1 MSLSVFCNFVL
12 LQGMASLDM
21 MDDENTDDQPMAKE
35 MDPFK
40 QHFEFL
46 LTDDFADS
54 ILQKRCS
61 WKTEETDLP
70 GIGCGIE
77 CHPEDTSA
85 SLLSEANEDRSLC
98 QLHVK
103 RSLCAQVSM
112 TNVKLAGVEL
122 KQDDSSFTALQRG
135 LFGVINKYVDLYY
148 PRRCYA
154 SAEEL
159 QFVYCLHVVNH
170 VLKTR
175 GRVLAHNAKLRSRTD
190 DVPDHC
196 RDQGLTRPKVV
207 ILLPFR
213 HAALC
218 VVNMI
223 AHLLS
228 SEQQS
233 VMNKARF
240 ESEYGSA
247 DEPSVMGKKPEDYEA
262 TFKGNIDDNFRIG
275 ISITKKSV
283 KLYTKFLSSDIIIAS
298 PVSLRAAM
306 EPAEKGDS
314 NECDFLSSVEIVI
327 VDQADVLFMQN
338 WDHVLYIFQHL
349 NCQPKQAN
357 GVDFSRVRMWSLNG
371 WSKLYRQ
378 TLIFSEFDLQCLRS
392 LNTRHCSNYAGQLQ
406 VKPTASRCAWVQV
419 VVRMRHEFCRFAVD
433 SLVDVDDKRFEY
445 FTSKILPLYT
455 DAAMAQTLVFVSSSL
470 DFIRLRNEFVR
481 KEIEFV
487 RLSEYNDTKETQRAR
502 GAFVHGRSHLAL
514 MSERFHFFRRY
525 NHIRGIRHVV
535 FYDLPN
541 RPHFYAE
548 ICNWVRDLRRP
559 LAEDSATCRVLY
571 CKYDILRLRAVLGN
585 ERMQN
590 LLLSEKDRY
599 MFNPPALELHT

>member
-1 MSLSVFCNFVL
+1 
-12 LQGMASLDM
+12 MASLDM
-21 MDDENTDDQPMAKE
+21 MHNESTDEQSATKE
-35 MDPFK
+35 LDPFK
-40 QHFEFL
+40 QHFETL
-46 LTDDFADS
+46 LSDKFADS
-54 ILQKRCS
+54 ILQKHCS

-70 GIGCGIE
+70 WIGPGIVY
-77 CHPEDTSA
+77 HPEDISA
-85 SLLSEANEDRSLC
+85 NLLSETSENYALS
-98 QLHVK
+98 QVHVK
-103 RSLCAQVSM
+103 RSLCAQVSV
-112 TNVKLAGVEL
+112 TNVKLAGVQL
-122 KQDDSSFTALQRG
+122 QQNDSSFTTLQRG
-135 LFGVINKYVDLYY
+135 LFSIINKYVDLYY
-148 PRRCYA
+148 PKRCFA

-159 QFVYCLHVVNH
+159 RFVYCLHAVNH

-175 GRVLAHNAKLRSRTD
+175 GRVLAHNAKLSSRTD
-190 DVPDHC
+190 DVPEQY

-218 VVNMI
+218 VVNML

-228 SEQQS
+228 TEQQS
-233 VMNKARF
+233 VMNKTRF
-240 ESEYGSA
+240 ESEYGCA
-247 DEPSVMGKKPEDYEA
+247 DEPLVMGKKPEDFEA

-314 NECDFLSSVEIVI
+314 NECDFLSSIEVII

-338 WDHVLYIFQHL
+338 WDHILYIFERL
-349 NCQPKQAN
+349 NCQPKQSN

-378 TLIFSEFDLQCLRS
+378 TLIFSEFDLQPLRS
-392 LNTRHCSNYAGQLQ
+392 LTSRHCSNYAGQLQ
-406 VKPTASRCAWVQV
+406 VKPATSRCSWVQV

-433 SLVDVDDKRFEY
+433 TAVDANDKRFEY

-487 RLSEYNDTKETQRAR
+487 RLSEYNNAKETQQAR
-502 GAFVHGRSHLAL
+502 GAFVHGRTHLAL

-525 NHIRGIRHVV
+525 NHIRGIRHIM
-535 FYDLPN
+535 FYDLPSH
-541 RPHFYAE
+541 PHFYAE

-585 ERMQN
+585 ERMQD

-599 MFNPPALELHT
+599 IFNPPALELHS

>member
-1 MSLSVFCNFVL
+1 
-12 LQGMASLDM
+12 MASLDM
-21 MDDENTDDQPMAKE
+21 RNDENADEQPEIKDL
-35 MDPFK
+35 DPFK
-40 QHFEFL
+40 QHFETVL
-46 LTDDFADS
+46 ADDFADS
-54 ILQKRCS
+54 LLHKQCK
-61 WKTEETDLP
+61 WVTEESSLP
-70 GIGCGIE
+70 NIGHGVFYHSE
-77 CHPEDTSA
+77 
-85 SLLSEANEDRSLC
+85 SLSANELSQTSENVSLS
-98 QLHVK
+98 QLHIK
-103 RSLCAQVSM
+103 RSLCAQVSV

-135 LFGVINKYVDLYY
+135 LFGIINKYVDLYY
-148 PRRCYA
+148 PRRCFV
-154 SAEEL
+154 SAEEIR
-159 QFVYCLHVVNH
+159 FVYCLHAVNH

-190 DVPDHC
+190 DVLDQY
-196 RDQGLTRPKVV
+196 RDQGLTRPKVI

-218 VVNMI
+218 VVNML

-228 SEQQS
+228 TEQQS

-262 TFKGNIDDNFRIG
+262 MFKGNIDDNFRIG

-298 PVSLRAAM
+298 PVSLRATM
-306 EPAEKGDS
+306 ELAEKGDS
-314 NECDFLSSVEIVI
+314 NECDFLSSIEMII

-338 WDHVLYIFQHL
+338 WDHVLYIFEHL
-349 NCQPKQAN
+349 NCQPKQSN

-378 TLIFSEFDLQCLRS
+378 TLIFSEFDLQLLRS
-392 LNTRHCSNYAGQLQ
+392 LTARHCSNYAGQLQ
-406 VKPTASRCAWVQV
+406 VKPATSKCAWVQV
-419 VVRMRHEFCRFAVD
+419 VVRMRHEFCRFVAD
-433 SLVDVDDKRFEY
+433 SLVGVDDKRFEY

-455 DAAMAQTLVFVSSSL
+455 DSAMAQTLVFVSSSL

-481 KEIEFV
+481 REIEFV
-487 RLSEYNDTKETQRAR
+487 QLSEYDNTKETQRAR
-502 GAFVHGRSHLAL
+502 GAFVHGRTHIAL

-525 NHIRGIRHVV
+525 NHIRGIQHLV

-571 CKYDILRLRAVLGN
+571 CKYDILRLKAVLGN
-585 ERMQN
+585 ERMQT
-590 LLLSEKDRY
+590 LLSEKDRY
-599 MFNPPALELHT
+599 VFNPPALELHL

>member
-1 MSLSVFCNFVL
+1 
-12 LQGMASLDM
+12 MASLDM
-21 MDDENTDDQPMAKE
+21 MDDENADDQPATKE
-35 MDPFK
+35 LDPFK
-40 QHFEFL
+40 EHFEAIL
-46 LTDDFADS
+46 PDDFADS
-54 ILQKRCS
+54 ILQKQCS
-61 WKTEETDLP
+61 WKTEENNLP
-70 GIGCGIE
+70 GIGHGLFY
-77 CHPEDTSA
+77 HPENSSA
-85 SLLSEANEDRSLC
+85 NVFSETGENFSLC
-98 QLHVK
+98 QLHIK
-103 RSLCAQVSM
+103 RSLCAQVSV
-112 TNVKLAGVEL
+112 TNVRLAGVEL

-135 LFGVINKYVDLYY
+135 LFGIINKYVDLYY

-154 SAEEL
+154 SAEQL
-159 QFVYCLHVVNH
+159 QFVYCLHAVNH
-170 VLKTR
+170 ILKTR

-190 DVPDHC
+190 DSDVPDQY
-196 RDQGLTRPKVV
+196 RDQGLTRPKVI

-213 HAALC
+213 HTALC
-218 VVNMI
+218 VVNML

-247 DEPSVMGKKPEDYEA
+247 DELSVMGKKPEDYEA
-262 TFKGNIDDNFRIG
+262 TFRGNIDDNFRIG

-298 PVSLRAAM
+298 PVSLRATM
-306 EPAEKGDS
+306 EQAGKGDS
-314 NECDFLSSVEIVI
+314 NDCDFLSSIEMVI

-338 WDHVLYIFQHL
+338 WDHVLYIFEHL
-349 NCQPKQAN
+349 NCQPKQSN

-378 TLIFSEFDLQCLRS
+378 TLIFGEFDLQPLRS
-392 LNTRHCSNYAGQLQ
+392 LTTRHCSNYAGQLQ
-406 VKPTASRCAWVQV
+406 VKPATSKCAWGQV
-419 VVRMRHEFCRFAVD
+419 VVRVRHEFCRFAVD
-433 SLVDVDDKRFEY
+433 SLADTDDRRFEY

-455 DAAMAQTLVFVSSSL
+455 DAAMAQTLIFVSSSL
-470 DFIRLRNEFVR
+470 DFIRLRNEFVHR
-481 KEIEFV
+481 EIEFV
-487 RLSEYNDTKETQRAR
+487 RLSEYDNTKETQRAR
-502 GAFVHGRSHLAL
+502 GAFVHGRTHLAL

-525 NHIRGIRHVV
+525 NHIRGIRHIV

-585 ERMQN
+585 ERMQK
-590 LLLSEKDRY
+590 LLLSEKDRHV
-599 MFNPPALELHT
+599 FNPPALELHA

>member
-1 MSLSVFCNFVL
+1 M
-12 LQGMASLDM
+12 DM
-21 MDDENTDDQPMAKE
+21 TDGENTDEQPAAKDL
-35 MDPFK
+35 DPFK
-40 QHFEFL
+40 LHFESVL
-46 LTDDFADS
+46 ADEFADS
-54 ILQKRCS
+54 ILQKQCR
-61 WKTEETDLP
+61 WKMEETDLQ
-70 GIGCGIE
+70 GIGHGIL
-77 CHPEDTSA
+77 CHPEDTSTSVFSEA
-85 SLLSEANEDRSLC
+85 REDCILSE
-98 QLHVK
+98 LHIK
-103 RSLCAQVSM
+103 HSLCAQVSL

-122 KQDDSSFTALQRG
+122 KSDDCSFTALQRG
-135 LFGVINKYVDLYY
+135 LFGVINNYVDLYY
-148 PRRCYA
+148 PSRCYS

-159 QFVYCLHVVNH
+159 RFVYCLHAVNH
-170 VLKTR
+170 ILKTR
-175 GRVLAHNAKLRSRTD
+175 GRVLAHNAKLHSRTD
-190 DVPDHC
+190 DVPDQY
-196 RDQGLTRPKVV
+196 RDQGLTRPKVL

-240 ESEYGSA
+240 DSEYGYA
-247 DEPSVMGKKPEDYEA
+247 DEPSVTGKKPEDFEA

-275 ISITKKSV
+275 ISVTKKSV

-298 PVSLRAAM
+298 PVSIRAVI

-314 NECDFLSSVEIVI
+314 NDCDFLSSIEMVI
-327 VDQADVLFMQN
+327 VDQAGVLFMQN
-338 WDHVLYIFQHL
+338 WDNVLYIFEHL
-349 NCQPKQAN
+349 NCQPKQSN
-357 GVDFSRVRMWSLNG
+357 GVDFSRVRMWSLSG
-371 WSKLYRQ
+371 WSKVYRQ
-378 TLIFSEFDLQCLRS
+378 TLIFSEFDLQPLRS
-392 LNTRHCSNYAGQLQ
+392 LTTRHCSNYAGQFR
-406 VKPTASRCAWVQV
+406 VKPSASRCSWIQV
-419 VVRMRHEFCRFAVD
+419 VVRMRHEFCRFMVD
-433 SLVDVDDKRFEY
+433 SPVDVDNKRFEY
-445 FTSKILPLYT
+445 FSSKILPLYT
-455 DAAMAQTLVFVSSSL
+455 DAAMTQTLVFVSSSL

-487 RLSEYNDTKETQRAR
+487 RLSEYDNAKETQRAR
-502 GAFVHGRSHLAL
+502 GAFVHGRTHLAL

-525 NHIRGIRHVV
+525 NHIRGIRHIV

-590 LLLSEKDRY
+590 LLMSEKDRHV
-599 MFNPPALELHT
+599 FNPPALELHT

>member
-1 MSLSVFCNFVL
+1 MESLNI
-12 LQGMASLDM
+12 
-21 MDDENTDDQPMAKE
+21 MDSENADEEPTTKE
-35 MDPFK
+35 LDPFK
-40 QHFEFL
+40 QHFETIL
-46 LTDDFADS
+46 ADDFADS
-54 ILQKRCS
+54 ILQMQCS
-61 WKTEETDLP
+61 WKTEDTSLP
-70 GIGCGIE
+70 GIGHGIVH
-77 CHPEDTSA
+77 HPEGSSANVSSETSENC
-85 SLLSEANEDRSLC
+85 SLSE
-98 QLHVK
+98 LHIK
-103 RSLCAQVSM
+103 QSLCAQVSV

-135 LFGVINKYVDLYY
+135 LFAVISKYVDLYY
-148 PRRCYA
+148 PKRCYA
-154 SAEEL
+154 NGEEL
-159 QFVYCLHVVNH
+159 RFVYCVHAVNH

-190 DVPDHC
+190 DVSDQY
-196 RDQGLTRPKVV
+196 RDQGLTRPKV
-207 ILLPFR
+207 IMLLPFR

-218 VVNMI
+218 VVDML

-228 SEQQS
+228 TEQQS

-240 ESEYGSA
+240 ESEYGCA
-247 DEPSVMGKKPEDYEA
+247 DDEHVLGKKPEDFEA

-275 ISITKKSV
+275 ISITKKSI

-306 EPAEKGDS
+306 QSAEKDDS
-314 NECDFLSSVEIVI
+314 NESDFLSSVEMVI

-338 WDHVLYIFQHL
+338 WDHVLYIFEHL
-349 NCQPKQAN
+349 NCQPKQSN

-378 TLIFSEFDLQCLRS
+378 TLIFSEFDLQPLRS
-392 LNTRHCSNYAGQLQ
+392 LSTRHSLNYAGQLQ
-406 VKPTASRCAWVQV
+406 VKPTISKCAWAQV

-433 SLVDVDDKRFEY
+433 SLVHVDDKRFEY

-470 DFIRLRNEFVR
+470 DFIRLRNDFTHKEVEFVQ
-481 KEIEFV
+481 
-487 RLSEYNDTKETQRAR
+487 LTEYDNTKDTQRAR
-502 GAFVHGRSHLAL
+502 GAFVHGRTHLAL

-525 NHIRGIRHVV
+525 SHIRGIRHIL
-535 FYDLPN
+535 FYDLPS

-548 ICNWVRDLRRP
+548 VCNWVRDLRRP

-585 ERMQN
+585 ERMQK

-599 MFNPPALELHT
+599 VFNPPALELHS

>member
-1 MSLSVFCNFVL
+1 
-12 LQGMASLDM
+12 MASLDR
-21 MDDENTDDQPMAKE
+21 MDDENTDEQSTTTE
-35 MDPFK
+35 LDPFK
-40 QHFEFL
+40 QHFETVL
-46 LTDDFADS
+46 ADDFADS
-54 ILQKRCS
+54 ILHKQCS
-61 WKTEETDLP
+61 WKTEETNLP
-70 GIGCGIE
+70 GIGRGIVY
-77 CHPEDTSA
+77 HPANSSA
-85 SLLSEANEDRSLC
+85 SVLSETSDNCGLC
-98 QLHVK
+98 ELHIK
-103 RSLCAQVSM
+103 GSLCAQVSV

-122 KQDDSSFTALQRG
+122 KEDDYSFTALQRG
-135 LFGVINKYVDLYY
+135 LFGIINKYVDLYY

-154 SAEEL
+154 TAEEL
-159 QFVYCLHVVNH
+159 RFVYCLHAVNH
-170 VLKTR
+170 ILKTR

-190 DVPDHC
+190 DVPDQY

-218 VVNMI
+218 VVNML

-228 SEQQS
+228 TEQPS

-240 ESEYGSA
+240 ESEYSCA
-247 DEPSVMGKKPEDYEA
+247 DEPAVMGKKPEDFEA

-283 KLYTKFLSSDIIIAS
+283 KLYTKFLSSDIILAS
-298 PVSLRAAM
+298 PVSLRAVI

-314 NECDFLSSVEIVI
+314 NECDFLSSIEMVI

-338 WDHVLYIFQHL
+338 WDHVLYIFEHL
-349 NCQPKQAN
+349 NCQPKQSN

-378 TLIFSEFDLQCLRS
+378 TLIFSEFDLQPLRS
-392 LNTRHCSNYAGQLQ
+392 LSTRHCSNYGGQLQ
-406 VKPTASRCAWVQV
+406 VKPTTSRCAWVQV
-419 VVRMRHEFCRFAVD
+419 VVRMRHEFCRFTAD
-433 SLVDVDDKRFEY
+433 SLVGVDDKRFEY

-455 DAAMAQTLVFVSSSL
+455 DAAMAQTLIFVSSSL
-470 DFIRLRNEFVR
+470 DFIRLRNEFVH

-487 RLSEYNDTKETQRAR
+487 RLSEYDNAKETQRAR
-502 GAFVHGRSHLAL
+502 GAFVHGRTRLAL

-525 NHIRGIRHVV
+525 NHIRGIRHIV
-535 FYDLPN
+535 FYDLPS

-548 ICNWVRDLRRP
+548 VCNWVRDLRRP
-559 LAEDSATCRVLY
+559 LAEDSATCRVLF

-599 MFNPPALELHT
+599 VFNPPALDLRS

>member
-1 MSLSVFCNFVL
+1 
-12 LQGMASLDM
+12 
-21 MDDENTDDQPMAKE
+21 MDDDNIDEQLSSKE
-35 MDPFK
+35 LDTFK
-40 QHFEFL
+40 QHFETVL
-46 LTDDFADS
+46 ADDFADS
-54 ILQKRCS
+54 ILQKQCS
-61 WKTEETDLP
+61 WKTEETNLP
-70 GIGCGIE
+70 GVGHGIF
-77 CHPEDTSA
+77 CHREDSA
-85 SLLSEANEDRSLC
+85 NVLSETNKNCSLC

-103 RSLCAQVSM
+103 RNLCAQVSV

-122 KQDDSSFTALQRG
+122 KEDDSSFTALQQG
-135 LFGVINKYVDLYY
+135 LFGIINKYVDLYY

-154 SAEEL
+154 GAEEVR
-159 QFVYCLHVVNH
+159 FVYCLHAVNH

-175 GRVLAHNAKLRSRTD
+175 GRVLAHNAKLCSRTD
-190 DVPDHC
+190 DVPDQY
-196 RDQGLTRPKVV
+196 RDQGLTRPKVI

-218 VVNMI
+218 VINML

-228 SEQQS
+228 AEQQS

-240 ESEYGSA
+240 EDEYGCT
-247 DEPSVMGKKPEDYEA
+247 DEPSVMGKKPEDFEA

-283 KLYTKFLSSDIIIAS
+283 KLYTKFLSSDIVIAS
-298 PVSLRAAM
+298 PVSLRATM

-314 NECDFLSSVEIVI
+314 NECDFLSSVEVII
-327 VDQADVLFMQN
+327 VDQADVLFIQN
-338 WDHVLYIFQHL
+338 WDHVLYIFERL
-349 NCQPKQAN
+349 NCQPKQSN

-378 TLIFSEFDLQCLRS
+378 TLIFSEFDLQPLRS
-392 LNTRHCSNYAGQLQ
+392 LSTRHCSNYAGQLQ
-406 VKPTASRCAWVQV
+406 VKPATSRCAWIQV

-433 SLVDVDDKRFEY
+433 SLVDVDNKRFDY

-455 DAAMAQTLVFVSSSL
+455 DAAKAQSLVFVSSSL
-470 DFIRLRNEFVR
+470 DFIRLRNEFQR
-481 KEIEFV
+481 KEIKFV
-487 RLSEYNDTKETQRAR
+487 QLSEYNNTQETLRAR
-502 GAFVHGRSHLAL
+502 GAFVHGRTHLAL

-525 NHIRGIRHVV
+525 NHIRGIRHIV

-548 ICNWVRDLRRP
+548 VCNWVRDLRQP
-559 LAEDSATCRVLY
+559 LAEDSATCLVLY
-571 CKYDILRLRAVLGN
+571 CKYDILRLKAVLGN

-599 MFNPPALELHT
+599 VFNPPALELHS